1 MRRNKVKVFRYFFL
15 EVDILHI
22 ILLEDQVS
30 LYLQEMTQK
39 PSVDTAH
46 VSTHYIRGQTF
57 AACVFRTREASAAHL
72 NSYSGSST

>member
-1 MRRNKVKVFRYFFL
+1 MRRNKIKVFRYFFL
-15 EVDILHI
+15 QDDILHI

-46 VSTHYIRGQTF
+46 VSTHFIHGQTS
-57 AACVFRTREASAAHL
+57 AACVFWTREASAH
-72 NSYSGSST
+72 